1 MMDRLTLIFGPG
13 VEGRSAED
21 AAKCSKRTF
30 VRSEAELAI
39 YEEARNPTG
48 HVLTTWEA
56 FTSFGLDTLEEAV
69 EYGSAILRR
78 TKNATGDALKR
89 RREDLSLPHT
99 SVGKAAKVSHSD
111 VRTAESSPSQV
122 SLTNLERVS
131 FVLGLD
137 ERLLAFDPHPKGDT
151 ELAYRL
157 RTLVKEPTTQTEAI
171 SRGTALLFSEAA
183 SIIRVQHRLQKWLGL
198 RTDDNRFRPHADY
211 GSVQTQ
217 AWKVGY
223 SLAED
228 ARRTLGIEQ
237 SPIVSMR
244 QLVEERLGIPVI
256 QAQLPKRIAGA
267 TVMTT
272 DEDGREA
279 RGVVLNTVGE
289 NENVWIRRATL
300 AHELG
305 HLLYDPQTSL
315 QNVRVDSYHDNQ
327 QNPETWGS
335 DFVEQRANAFAIAFL
350 APNEAVRSLVSK
362 PVSEES
368 VAMVMYTFGISH
380 TAARYHIANSLYG
393 QFDVPSWVIDTAP
406 SDEQKAAENFAI
418 DIFFPK
424 DTPDQRRGRF
434 SGLVTACYDAGLLSE
449 QTAALY
455 LRCSV
460 EDFQDNVSFLRTIYP
475 LK

>member
-48 HVLTTWEA
+48 HVLTAWEA

-69 EYGSAILRR
+69 EYGSAILKR
-78 TKNATGDALKR
+78 TKNATGSALKS
-89 RREDLSLPHT
+89 RREELGLPRN
-99 SVGKAAKVSHSD
+99 SVGGAAKIPLSD
-111 VRTAESSPSQV
+111 VAASESSPSKV
-122 SLTNLERVS
+122 PLTNLERLA

-137 ERLLAFDPHPKGDT
+137 ERLLAFDPRPEGDT

-157 RTLVKEPTTQTEAI
+157 KTLVKEPTTQPRAI
-171 SRGTALLFSEAA
+171 SQGTALLFSEAA
-183 SIIRVQHRLQKWLGL
+183 SIIRVQHRLQEWLGL
-198 RTDDNRFRPHADY
+198 QTESPLFEPHEDY
-211 GSVQTQ
+211 GSAANP
-217 AWKVGY
+217 AWRIGY
-223 SLAED
+223 ILAQD
-228 ARRTLGIEQ
+228 ARETLHLGDR
-237 SPIVSMR
+237 PIRSMR
-244 QLVEERLGIPVI
+244 ELVEERLGIPVI
-256 QAQLPKRIAGA
+256 QAPLPNEIAGA
-267 TVMTT
+267 TVMTRNQ
-272 DEDGREA
+272 DGQEA

-289 NENVWIRRATL
+289 NTNVWVRRATL

-350 APNEAVRSLVSK
+350 APNEAVRSLVST

-368 VAMVMYTFGISH
+368 VARVMHTFGISH
-380 TAARYHIANSLYG
+380 TAARYHIANSLYR
-393 QFDVPSWVIDTAP
+393 QFDVPSKVIDTGP
-406 SDEQKAAENFAI
+406 SDEQTGVENFAV
-418 DIFFPK
+418 DYFRPK
-424 DTPDQRRGRF
+424 VTPEQRRGRF
-434 SGLVTACYDAGLLSE
+434 SGLVTTCYDARLLSE
-449 QTAALY
+449 HTAALY

-460 EDFQDNVSFLRTIYP
+460 EDFRHNVGFLRTLYP